1 MEKLLRLLTNN
12 NNSLDFSNISSSNL
26 NETNRRNTPF
36 VCHVPTAYSCSI
48 AAASTQQPNNIGLQ
62 NSDSP
67 LTQCIWTFFWIAVLI
82 FIAYPLGFLAG
93 QLYLLISPLTS
104 IDFCNRIHLGK
115 LSSSLLWT
123 MHLPLI
129 CSQNM
134 ITAKALINSI

>member
-1 MEKLLRLLTNN
+1 MLKLVPAIVDTR
-12 NNSLDFSNISSSNL
+12 DFSNISSSINL

-36 VCHVPTAYSCSI
+36 VCHIPTPYSCSI
-48 AAASTQQPNNIGLQ
+48 AAASSSHQRNNIGLQ

-67 LTQCIWTFFWIAVLI
+67 LTQCVWTFFWLAVLI
-82 FIAYPLGFLAG
+82 FIGYPLGFFAG

-134 ITAKALINSI
+134 IAAKALIDSI

>member
-1 MEKLLRLLTNN
+1 MLKLVPAIVETR
-12 NNSLDFSNISSSNL
+12 DFSNISANA

-36 VCHVPTAYSCSI
+36 VCHIPTPNNCSL
-48 AAASTQQPNNIGLQ
+48 AASSSGHQRNNIGLQ

-67 LTQCIWTFFWIAVLI
+67 LTQCVWTFFWLAVLI
-82 FIAYPLGFLAG
+82 FIAYPLGLIAG
-93 QLYLLISPLTS
+93 QFYLLISPLTN
-104 IDFCNRIHLGK
+104 IDCCNRIHMGK

-134 ITAKALINSI
+134 ITAKAMIDTI